1 MTDKKGKLV
10 ESGQTPMDN
19 SDTDYDVL
27 SISSRCVSSDDND
40 LKGSWYGV
48 GQLDDD
54 TDDPECITFS
64 NDGDGDTGSSPPL
77 SPQSLKMPTLA
88 FSIDSLSESTPTPSK
103 YFFKDDL
110 KLEWDVVAHKIAR
123 NPPRYR
129 DGHNLPPLGAPVD
142 RVCLLNLCGTP
153 SPAVQKFFV
162 HYYGFKTEVEMIHL
176 ANIDNLDFHPATCY
190 VGFVTLTSEESI
202 SSALLKID
210 AALSARSRG
219 IYVTCWAPSQLSTT
233 SLINTSV
240 YAALK
245 PLQDTSV
252 LSLPLALDSFDPL
265 DIQLIEWEEHSVRRK
280 RSSTLMFQFDQKTIW
295 KAIVGFLVL
304 AITAQI
310 AQYVLLYS
318 IGDVNIVAPEIA
330 PAVSTTGKSSAVTLG
345 VTSSATVVPKLLTK
359 KCCMER
365 ARSNSAIIVP
375 PSPLET
381 NPTEFDHCVMK
392 QYNEQQRLMPS
403 PDKATIDEDKS
414 KRWVHMDMQLMK
426 DSIRKTIK
434 RAQRHKLVRF
444 SEYCV
449 LNFGLCIKYVTGFG
463 MQLST
468 FQNTPF

>member
-1 MTDKKGKLV
+1 MADKKGKQV

-54 TDDPECITFS
+54 TDDPECIVFS
-64 NDGDGDTGSSPPL
+64 NDGDAETGSSPPL

-110 KLEWDVVAHKIAR
+110 KLEWDVVAHKTAR

-129 DGHNLPPLGAPVD
+129 DGHNLPPLRAPVD

-162 HYYGFKTEVEMIHL
+162 HYYGFKTEVEMLNL
-176 ANIDNLDFHPATCY
+176 ANIDKLEFHPATCY
-190 VGFVTLTSEESI
+190 VGFITLTSEESI
-202 SSALLKID
+202 SSALLKVD
-210 AALSARSRG
+210 AALNARARG

-252 LSLPLALDSFDPL
+252 LSFPLALDTFDPL

-280 RSSTLMFQFDQKTIW
+280 RSSTFMFQFDQKTIW

-310 AQYVLLYS
+310 SQYFLLYS
-318 IGDVNIVAPEIA
+318 IGDVNIVSPELA
-330 PAVSTTGKSSAVTLG
+330 PAVSPAGKVSAVTLG
-345 VTSSATVVPKLLTK
+345 TTSAATVVPRLLTK
-359 KCCMER
+359 KCCMEK
-365 ARSNSAIIVP
+365 ARSNSVIIVP
-375 PSPLET
+375 PFPLET
-381 NPTEFDHCVMK
+381 NPTGPDHCTFK
-392 QYNEQQRLMPS
+392 QRNAEQQRLMPP
-403 PDKATIDEDKS
+403 PDKATIEEEKPKS
-414 KRWVHMDMQLMK
+414 WAKVDVKPMK
-426 DSIRKTIK
+426 EAIWKTLK
-434 RAQRHKLVRF
+434 RAQRHKLVQF

-449 LNFGLCIKYVTGFG
+449 LIWNVCPKVCLV
-463 MQLST
+463 
-468 FQNTPF
+468 